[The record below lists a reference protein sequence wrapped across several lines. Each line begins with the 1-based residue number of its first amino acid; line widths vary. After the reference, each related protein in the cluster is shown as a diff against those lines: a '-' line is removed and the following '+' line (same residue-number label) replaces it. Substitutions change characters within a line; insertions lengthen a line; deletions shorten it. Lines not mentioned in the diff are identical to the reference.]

1 MTLPNY
7 LRTPNIPSHR
17 AWNSWAADRY
27 LEMSHLPLGVKI
39 TPVFYAASLGKT
51 TLMGPGSDIRLGR
64 HEPDGRLIEAS
75 FSHGGTFLDWT
86 YTKPS
91 PFAVTGA
98 WKTAKFGEWGL
109 RYWVVLA
116 LSQTDGAL
124 WHYDEAARTAYC
136 TIGPRT
142 VAIKATHDPLLVTAH
157 ETLDALRGEYEANG
171 YWYLASRGDSAKVLG
186 LRFNLEEAPENGFAI
201 AIADRKEE
209 AFARVATP
217 ETAAKAPSRGAAL
230 DAMADIMGW
239 NTIWDSVNHRPY
251 ITCSRNWDLKKF
263 GGFGFWLNDTA
274 INAFIVAQFDADQ
287 ARENLAMLLSA
298 VTPQGNLPCIMTGN
312 DAWVDRTQTPLISFI
327 VWQIYL
333 RTGNRLFIDTAYETL
348 ARNNAWIRSVRDGNG
363 NGLLEFGS
371 SDVGQGLYKG
381 TKLAAKD
388 ESFMD
393 NSPIHDEARWNEKS
407 RTLDS
412 EDVGLNCLVCL
423 DCEMLAHMARALGRT
438 EEAKQH
444 DAHAAT
450 MRKKIGAHFW
460 DDKRKIFANRLWSG
474 AFVKSIAPT
483 SFYPLLCGAA
493 SKEQT
498 KHLLKH
504 LDDPEKF
511 GGTFGLPSVSRDDPA
526 VNDNVYWRGRIWP
539 ILNWLVWNGLERAGE
554 HDAAD
559 RLVDKSWRLFTG
571 SWDERRL
578 SPENY
583 HAQTGEGLD
592 QPDTDPFYS
601 WSALLPFMQHTRTM
615 SFLPWQGWQLRNEGE
630 NFTVGPVMTPLGA
643 VTVMRK
649 GKTLT
654 LKRGEETVFTTDKQ
668 GRVAGPITSL

>member
-1 MTLPNY
+1 MTVPNY

-27 LEMSHLPLGVKI
+27 LEMSHLPLGVRV
-39 TPVFYAASLGKT
+39 TPIFYAASLGKT
-51 TLMGPGSDIRLGR
+51 SLMGPGSDIRLGR

-75 FSHGGTFLDWT
+75 FSHGGTHLDWSYEKT
-86 YTKPS
+86 S
-91 PFAVTGA
+91 PFDVAGS
-98 WKTAKFGEWGL
+98 WKATKFGEWGL
-109 RYWVVLA
+109 RFWVVLA
-116 LSQTDGAL
+116 LGQADGAP
-124 WHYDEAARTAYC
+124 WHYDEESRTAFC

-142 VAIKATHDPLLVTAH
+142 VAIKAMHDPLLVTAH
-157 ETLDALRGEYEANG
+157 ETLDDLRNEYESHG
-171 YWYLASRGDSAKVLG
+171 YWYLASRGTEARVLA
-186 LRFNLEEAPENGFAI
+186 LRFNLEEAPQNDFAV
-201 AIADRKEE
+201 AIADRKDQ
-209 AFARVATP
+209 ALAAVA
-217 ETAAKAPSRGAAL
+217 APSSRAKVASRGEAL

-274 INAFIVAQFDADQ
+274 INALIVSHFDPDQ

-333 RTGNRLFIDTAYETL
+333 RTGNRLFIDMAYDIL
-348 ARNNAWIRSVRDGNG
+348 AGNNAWIRTLRDGNG

-371 SDVGQGLYKG
+371 SNVGQGLYKG

-393 NSPIHDEARWNEKS
+393 NSPIHDEALWNEKS
-407 RTLDS
+407 RTLDC

-423 DCEMLAHMARALGRT
+423 DCEMLGNMARTLGLS
-438 EEAKQH
+438 EEAKKH
-444 DAHAAT
+444 DAQAASL
-450 MRKKIGAHFW
+450 RQKIGTHFW
-460 DDKRKIFANRLWSG
+460 DDSRKIFANRLWSG
-474 AFVKSIAPT
+474 AFVKSVAPT
-483 SFYPLLCGAA
+483 SFYPLLCDAA
-493 SKEQT
+493 SKDQK

-504 LDDPEKF
+504 LEDPKKF
-511 GGTFGLPSVSRDDPA
+511 GGVFGLPSVSRDDPA
-526 VNDNVYWRGRIWP
+526 LADNVYWRGRIWP

-554 HDAAD
+554 FEAAG
-559 RLVDKSWRLFTG
+559 RLADKSWRLFIK
-571 SWDERRL
+571 SWDGRRL

-583 HAQTGEGLD
+583 HPETGEGLD

-601 WSALLPFMQHTRTM
+601 WTALLPFMKHAQMM
-615 SFLPWQGWQLRNEGE
+615 SFSPWHGWQLSNEGE
-630 NFTVGPVMTPLGA
+630 DFAVGPVMTPLGA
-643 VTVMRK
+643 VTVTRKMR
-649 GKTLT
+649 TLS
-654 LKRGEETVFTTDKQ
+654 LRRGEETVFSTDKH
-668 GRVAGPITSL
+668 GRIAGPV

>member
-1 MTLPNY
+1 MTVPNY
-7 LRTPNIPSHR
+7 LRTPNIPTHR

-27 LEMSHLPLGVKI
+27 LEMSHLPLGVKV

-51 TLMGPGSDIRLGR
+51 TLMGPGADIRLGR

-75 FSHGGTFLDWT
+75 FAHGGTHLEWT

-91 PFAVTGA
+91 PFAVAGRWRT
-98 WKTAKFGEWGL
+98 TKFGEWGL
-109 RYWVVLA
+109 RYWVILA
-116 LSQTDGAL
+116 LSQSDGAP
-124 WHYDEAARTAYC
+124 WHYDEQAHTAYC

-142 VAIKATHDPLLVTAH
+142 VAIKAKHAPLLVTAH
-157 ETLDALRGEYEANG
+157 ETLDDLRGEYETNG
-171 YWYLASRGDSAKVLG
+171 YWYLASRGATAKVLA
-186 LRFNLEEAPENGFAI
+186 LRFNLEEAAANDFAI
-201 AIADRKEE
+201 AVADRKDA
-209 AFARVATP
+209 AFAEVAAP
-217 ETAAKAPSRGAAL
+217 AAPTGTPSRGAAL

-298 VTPQGNLPCIMTGN
+298 ATPQGNLPCIMTGN

-327 VWQIYL
+327 VWQIYQ
-333 RTGNRLFIDTAYETL
+333 RTGNRLFIEMAYATL
-348 ARNNAWIRSVRDGNG
+348 ARNNEWIRSVRDGNG

-371 SDVGQGLYKG
+371 SDVGLGLYKG

-393 NSPIHDEARWNEKS
+393 NSPIHDEARWNEES

-423 DCEMLAHMARALGRT
+423 DCEMLAHMARALGLS
-438 EEAKQH
+438 EEARRH
-444 DAHAAT
+444 DAHAEA
-450 MRKKIGAHFW
+450 MRKKIGTDFW

-474 AFVKSIAPT
+474 AFVKSVAPT

-504 LDDPEKF
+504 LEDPAKF
-511 GGTFGLPSVSRDDPA
+511 GGAFGLPSVSRDDPA
-526 VNDNVYWRGRIWP
+526 VHDNVYWRGRIWP
-539 ILNWLVWNGLERAGE
+539 ILNWLTWNGLERAGE
-554 HDAAD
+554 YEAAD
-559 RLVDKSWRLFTG
+559 RLVERSWRLFTR

-583 HAQTGEGLD
+583 HPETGEGLD

-601 WSALLPFMQHTRTM
+601 WSALLPFMRHAKVM
-615 SFLPWQGWQLRNEGE
+615 SFLPWQGWVLRNEGE
-630 NFTVGPVMTPLGA
+630 DFTVGPVMSPLGSVM
-643 VTVMRK
+643 VTRK

-654 LKRGEETVFTTDKQ
+654 IRRGEEIVFTSDKQ
-668 GRVAGPITSL
+668 GRIAGPITTL